1 MESKLVVR
9 TAVSGDEKI
18 VLGFIKE
25 LAEYEKLSHEVV
37 ASEGDMHKAL
47 FEEKTVEALIAECEG
62 KAIGFALFFYNFST
76 FVGKKGIY
84 LEDLYIQPHMRGR
97 GFGKKIFARLADIA
111 LERECGR
118 LEWSCLDWNQSSI
131 DFYKSMGARAMDE
144 WTVYRLDRDGIKK
157 LSGRKVEA

>member
-1 MESKLVVR
+1 MDGNFVIR
-9 TAVSGDEKI
+9 NAVSGDENI

-25 LAEYEKLSHEVV
+25 LADYEKLSHEVV
-37 ASEGDMHKAL
+37 ASDRDIHKAL
-47 FEEKTVEALIAECEG
+47 FEERTAEVLIAEYEG

-97 GFGKKIFARLADIA
+97 GFGKNIFGRLADIA
-111 LERECGR
+111 LERDCGR

-131 DFYKSMGARAMDE
+131 DFYKSLGARAMDE
-144 WTVYRLDRDGIKK
+144 WTVYRLDRDGIKN
-157 LSGRKVEA
+157 LSVSEGR